1 MPQWLCIGIGWSL
14 NFLDSISQ
22 EKMLLSPLFP
32 FLLRLEKF
40 SDLSISILVRWL
52 VVSICINYVEYIS
65 NVLLSGSYHHRWK
78 PSNCRCFYLSSI
90 SYYIYIYIQSFINYS
105 CRILKCVCWC
115 EPTYPLFYKI
125 EKFLFLCW
133 KN

>member
-40 SDLSISILVRWL
+40 SDLSISILVRCL

-78 PSNCRCFYLSSI
+78 PLSVTVVFICHPYFNINTCRNIFLSFEYLSNLVMMIFIFNPLSI
-90 SYYIYIYIQSFINYS
+90 IAAEF
-105 CRILKCVCWC
+105 
-115 EPTYPLFYKI
+115 
-125 EKFLFLCW
+125 
-133 KN
+133 